1 MKVSAVLL
9 AGGKSSRMNYQ
20 NKALLSLKG
29 KNFLEILISELENV
43 ADEILI
49 SQQKNKAEGAEG
61 FSIVHDNYP
70 HCGPLS
76 GIEAGLACCE
86 NEILIVAACDM
97 PMLKKELFT
106 ILLQYIEHYDAVIPI
121 VNGKPEP
128 LAAVYQ
134 KRIRKKVRIQLQQGT
149 FCVKNLLDQL
159 NTRYVDVK
167 EYGFG
172 AEAFKNINTVEEYQT
187 FLKEQG
193 EKNGEIVIK

>member
-9 AGGKSSRMNYQ
+9 AGGKGSRMNYQ
-20 NKALLSLKG
+20 NKALLSFKG
-29 KNFLEILISELENV
+29 KNFLEILISELEDT

-49 SQQKNKAEGAEG
+49 SQQEHKAEGAEG
-61 FSIVHDNYP
+61 FSSVPDNYP
-70 HCGPLS
+70 YCGPLS
-76 GIEAGLACCE
+76 GIEAGLSCCK

-97 PMLKKELFT
+97 PMLKKELFI

-134 KRIRKKVRIQLQQGT
+134 KKIRKKVRIQLQQGI

-159 NTRYVDVK
+159 NTRYIDVK

-172 AEAFKNINTVEEYQT
+172 TEAFKNINTVEDYQT
-187 FLKEQG
+187 FLNEQG
-193 EKNGEIVIK
+193 VKNGEIIIK

>member
-9 AGGKSSRMNYQ
+9 AGGQGSRMNYQ

-29 KNFLEILISELENV
+29 KNFLEIIISELEDV

-49 SQQKNKAEGAEG
+49 SQQKLKVEGAEG
-61 FSIVHDNYP
+61 FSVVHDNYL

-76 GIEAGLACCE
+76 GIEAGLTCCE

-97 PMLKKELFT
+97 PMLKKELFI

-121 VNGKPEP
+121 VNGKTEP

-134 KRIRKKVRIQLQQGT
+134 KKILKKVRIQLQHGT

-159 NTRYVDVK
+159 NIRYIDVE

-172 AEAFKNINTVEEYQT
+172 TEEFKNINTVKEYQS
-187 FLKEQG
+187 FLREQG
-193 EKNGEIVIK
+193 